1 MSGVDNLNGVAIPG
15 SEEAFFQLL
24 QSSSDVALANW
35 ALNYHYFLVHQA
47 KLLPVAVSALP
58 TNDFHSLVEVDE
70 VLSEEYGAGNADQVR
85 SSLFLRFCSA
95 LQIEPA
101 TLPMQRDQVLPPVI
115 ELLDAI
121 SSAYR
126 SSELA
131 TTLGVYCFLKRSAAL
146 SYPLMREA
154 LRRLSFSDDDL
165 RFFFVYGAQEA
176 EYELEASRMAGQ
188 LIVTAKQQGQFAA
201 SFERVRGL
209 WAGFWGALVPGD
221 RLVKDRGGN
230 SPSFDSKLM
239 GTITEIVVEA
249 FREVGEDVSVAPE
262 TDLLALGVDSLM
274 LMTVVSRIR
283 AATGVRI
290 ALEAIFADA
299 TVESLYR
306 LVDAELSAASKV
318 ESPLAPITS
327 ATQVEAVLSPSE
339 KRFWLLDSL
348 QERAGAY
355 NIFQAVKLSGRLNK
369 NLLEAAVNS
378 VVSRH
383 DLLRTEYSSDAP
395 SIKRVHSFAPVQL
408 RNVDLRDGDSGP
420 SSVALQ
426 DALNVERGT
435 PFRFDAPPLLRATLY
450 QTGSEEFVF
459 AVCVHHVVCDA
470 WSIALIV
477 KQIAEY
483 YRYASSEHR
492 PPKLSSVPQYRAY
505 VERELAGRTPERES
519 TLRKFWKD
527 QLSGDIAALDLPGA
541 RLKVEDPTQHALTC
555 NLDLDGKVR
564 QQLREYCQAHG
575 ASLSMLLLATLAGL
589 IARLSQ
595 QEDVVICLPIAER
608 FEAGAGDLVGCLLN
622 TLPLRID
629 VSGNPSM
636 STLQA
641 RTTACTLAAYEH
653 QDLPFEQILELVRAD
668 GRHTQSPLSQVFLNV
683 TSAPSVDLNLPDV
696 QAEELHLDS
705 TVAKEP
711 LAIYVKDSPAGLRL
725 QFVWQ
730 EALYEEGRIQILA
743 EQFRGLLLQSV
754 QSPERPIGEHSL
766 VTSAS
771 HLFLADPGLPLAE
784 PREGTCVSMFETMAA
799 SQPKAVAI
807 SSAEGTYSYGELSQA
822 VRRIANDLA
831 YAEGVQAGDVVALYG
846 RRSFGLI
853 AAMLAVMSTRAVL
866 LTIAM
871 NTQGS
876 RVKEMLDQAKAT
888 RLLVVSDAPLPS
900 ATLEALS
907 GIKTLHIT
915 QNEGSIRGRE
925 DASPHDLLPQ
935 LVPEDPAY
943 IFFTSGT
950 TGKPKGIL
958 GQHRGLAHFLAWQ
971 RREFDIGPGD
981 RAGQLTNLNF
991 DVVMRDILTPLT
1003 SGATVCLPEDEE
1015 DLSADTV
1022 FPWLKQQG
1030 ITYFHTVPTLARAW
1044 MLNKQ
1049 AVCELPSL
1057 RYIFFAG
1064 EQLPGSLVAEA
1075 RRRIRADL
1083 GVINLYGP
1091 TETTLTKS
1099 FFVVPFSA
1107 DLPSNM
1113 PVGRALPNTQLLVL
1127 GPNGIRAGLGE
1138 RGEVAIRTMAGTLG
1152 YLKEGQSSPPFVRNH
1167 FSDDSSPN
1175 QLLYM
1180 TGDIGFIGGN
1190 GVLHLSG
1197 RKDDQAKVNGIRVEP
1212 AEIRSAIESHE
1223 GVRQSAVVIFSDAFD
1238 RKRIAAYVVPRAQ
1251 RLDVGA
1257 LQGHLRNVLPRH
1269 MLPSVVIELQ
1279 QLPYT
1284 SNGKLDRRNLP
1295 DPVLA
1300 MKDVRGSETS
1310 KPMSAIEVA
1319 ISDTWKSVLQ
1329 IEDVGR
1335 EANFFDVGGSSL
1347 LLMSVRKELATKF
1360 NREIPLIDLYK
1371 APTIAALAK
1380 QLSEEAPNGR
1390 APGSANES
1398 SIGRK
1403 LPGTAAARLQ
1413 RVRS

>member
-1 MSGVDNLNGVAIPG
+1 MNGVDNLNGVAIPG
-15 SEEAFFQLL
+15 SEEAFFHLL
-24 QSSSDVALANW
+24 QSNTDDGLARW
-35 ALNYHYFLVHQA
+35 AANYHYFLVHQA
-47 KLLPVAVSALP
+47 KLLSVAVSALP
-58 TNDFHSLVEVDE
+58 TADFYSLPEVVEVM
-70 VLSEEYGAGNADQVR
+70 SEEYGPENTDQVR
-85 SSLFLRFCSA
+85 SSLFSRFCSA
-95 LQIEPA
+95 LRIEPA
-101 TLPMQRDQVLPPVI
+101 TLPIQRNQVLPPVI
-115 ELLDAI
+115 EFLDAI

-126 SSELA
+126 NSEFA
-131 TTLGVYCFLKRSAAL
+131 TVLGVYCFLKRSAAL

-154 LRRLSFSDDDL
+154 LRRLDFSEDDL
-165 RFFFVYGAQEA
+165 NFFSVYAALEA
-176 EYELEASRMAGQ
+176 EYELGASRMAEQ
-188 LIVTAKQQGQFAA
+188 MIVTAKQQAQFAA
-201 SFERVRGL
+201 SLERMQEL
-209 WAGFWGALVPGD
+209 WTGFWDAFVPEDKLVED
-221 RLVKDRGGN
+221 RRGN
-230 SPSFDSKLM
+230 LPSSDSKLM

-249 FREVGEDVSVAPE
+249 LREVGEDVSVAPE
-262 TDLLALGVDSLM
+262 TDLLELGIDSLI

-299 TVESLYR
+299 TVESLCR
-306 LVDAELSAASKV
+306 LVEAELSSSKV
-318 ESPLAPITS
+318 ESPLAPTAS

-355 NIFQAVKLSGRLNK
+355 NIFQAVKLTGRLNK

-378 VVSRH
+378 VISRH

-408 RNVDLRDGDSGP
+408 RNVDLRDGEGGP
-420 SSVALQ
+420 SSGVLQ

-450 QTGSEEFVF
+450 QIGSEEFVF

-483 YRYASSEHR
+483 YRYALSEHR
-492 PPKLSSVPQYRAY
+492 PPKLSGVPQYRAY
-505 VERELAGRTPERES
+505 VERELAGRTPERDG
-519 TLRKFWKD
+519 TLRKFWKE

-564 QQLREYCQAHG
+564 QQLREYCKAQG
-575 ASLSMLLLATLAGL
+575 TSLSMLLLATLAGL

-683 TSAPSVDLNLPDV
+683 TSAPSLDLDLPDV

-743 EQFRGLLLQSV
+743 EQFRELLLQSV

-766 VTSAS
+766 VTSVS
-771 HLFLADPGLPLAE
+771 HQFLADPGFPLAE
-784 PREGTCVSMFETMAA
+784 PREGTCVSMFEAMAA
-799 SQPKAVAI
+799 SQPEAVAI
-807 SSAEGTYSYGELSQA
+807 SSAEGTYSYGALSQA
-822 VRRIANDLA
+822 VRRIANDLVH
-831 YAEGVQAGDVVALYG
+831 AESVEAGDVVALYG

-853 AAMLAVMSTRAVL
+853 AAMLAVMSVRAVL
-866 LTIAM
+866 LTVAM

-876 RVKEMLDQAKAT
+876 RIKEMLDQAKAT

-900 ATLEALS
+900 ANLEALS
-907 GIKTLHIT
+907 GIETLHIT
-915 QNEGSIRGRE
+915 QKEGSIRGR
-925 DASPHDLLPQ
+925 DAAPQHELLPQ

-1003 SGATVCLPEDEE
+1003 SGATVCIPEDEE
-1015 DLSADTV
+1015 DLSADTI

-1099 FFVVPFSA
+1099 FYVVPFSA
-1107 DLPSNM
+1107 DLPPNM

-1167 FSDDSSPN
+1167 FSDDSSSN

-1251 RLDVGA
+1251 RLDLGA
-1257 LQGHLRNVLPRH
+1257 LQGHLRSVLPRH
-1269 MLPSVVIELQ
+1269 MLPTVVIELQ

-1300 MKDVRGSETS
+1300 MKDVRGCEAS

-1319 ISDTWKSVLQ
+1319 IADTWKSVLQ
-1329 IEDVGR
+1329 IADVGR
-1335 EANFFDVGGSSL
+1335 DANFFDVGGSSL

-1380 QLSEEAPNGR
+1380 QLSEEAPDER
-1390 APGSANES
+1390 APASANES
-1398 SIGRK
+1398 SMGRK
-1403 LPGTAAARLQ
+1403 LPGTATARLQ
-1413 RVRS
+1413 RARS